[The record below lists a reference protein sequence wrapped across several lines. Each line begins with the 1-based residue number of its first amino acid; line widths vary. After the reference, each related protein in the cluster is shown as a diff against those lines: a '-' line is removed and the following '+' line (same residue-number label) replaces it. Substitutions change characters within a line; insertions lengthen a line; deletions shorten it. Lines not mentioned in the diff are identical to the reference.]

1 MPEGRP
7 SPNASKHCKGRASEG
22 IADVVREDIRN
33 ENGISH
39 GKTYLAFCL
48 ASAVMLPAKG
58 IQLGENHEYT

>member
-7 SPNASKHCKGRASEG
+7 SPNASKHCKVRASER
-22 IADVVREDIRN
+22 IANVVREDIRN
-33 ENGISH
+33 GHGISP
-39 GKTYLAFCL
+39 GKMYLAFCL